1 MLEMKKDWRAQ
12 ESTCERGDIAI
23 ETSRAEKQ
31 RRKRKGTSKE
41 GTEHPRAMGQLQ
53 KYNVSV
59 MKIPL
64 REKGP
69 KEICEVIKMENF
81 PKLMSDIGTGNSR
94 NNKQDKC
101 PPKSAAEYH
110 IQTVEN
116 QRKNL
121 GRSQRGKNL
130 LRTKDKNN
138 IRYLLR
144 NHAIN
149 ESGMQYFKVLRHTHK
164 KAQPRILY
172 PVKLFKS
179 EGETFSD
186 KQVE

>member
-94 NNKQDKC
+94 KQ
-101 PPKSAAEYH
+101 
-110 IQTVEN
+110 
-116 QRKNL
+116 
-121 GRSQRGKNL
+121 
-130 LRTKDKNN
+130 
-138 IRYLLR
+138 
-144 NHAIN
+144 
-149 ESGMQYFKVLRHTHK
+149 
-164 KAQPRILY
+164 
-172 PVKLFKS
+172 
-179 EGETFSD
+179 
-186 KQVE
+186 